1 MHFEHQWSRTTTRFE
16 DILAVFGIHPREAT
30 TIFDQKIDMEIRTQ
44 QSWPPYA
51 SYNED
56 LLLCNTKK
64 WGNKYNDTD
73 LQRLT
78 YSEYYGM
85 NCFKGWVFVQLCG
98 WMGTADL
105 WPGRVTDSD
114 YNRREGYLERQREFQ
129 EHDKV
134 IRNGEEVTVP
144 WLNIYDKGYLAH
156 MAAWSNGNQ
165 RVLQPVWAKSG
176 ERFTRVETI
185 ASASVA
191 TDRGGNERAVNV
203 AKRPGYVNRGFHPNM
218 CPKRLNK
225 TWIASSFRA
234 NFMYEP
240 VL

>member
-1 MHFEHQWSRTTTRFE
+1 MSNFKHNKVGLCMLRSMKTCYCAIGRSGETNTM
-16 DILAVFGIHPREAT
+16 IPA
-30 TIFDQKIDMEIRTQ
+30 
-44 QSWPPYA
+44 YA
-51 SYNED
+51 FS
-56 LLLCNTKK
+56 
-64 WGNKYNDTD
+64 DTD

-85 NCFKGWVFVQLCG
+85 NCFKGGVFVQLCG

-114 YNRREGYLERQREFQ
+114 YNRREGYLQQQSEFQ

-144 WLNIYDKGYLAH
+144 WLNIYDKGYHAH

-176 ERFTRVETI
+176 QRFTRAETI

-203 AKRPGYVNRGFHPNM
+203 AKRPGYINRGFQPNM

-225 TWIASSFRA
+225 VWIASSFRA